1 MKHMTAMPDNCPE
14 CGQDFW
20 IETGFYWGAF
30 YVSYVLGV
38 AFCLP
43 CFALLL
49 FLLHIPFVWALV
61 STILLYIVI
70 TPYTT
75 RLSRAIWLTIFHN
88 VGAWDK

>member
-1 MKHMTAMPDNCPE
+1 
-14 CGQDFW
+14 
-20 IETGFYWGAF
+20 
-30 YVSYVLGV
+30 V